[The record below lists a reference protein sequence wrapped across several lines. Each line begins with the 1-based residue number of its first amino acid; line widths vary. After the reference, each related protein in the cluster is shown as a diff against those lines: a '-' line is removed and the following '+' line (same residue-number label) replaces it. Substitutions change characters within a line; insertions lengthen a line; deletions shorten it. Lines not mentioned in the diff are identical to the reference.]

1 MAQSRPAEK
10 LKFSANWMV
19 NRVLPARR
27 FRAMI
32 RLCGRSEWRMRWI
45 LAAIAVLLLA
55 APADADI
62 RVLISKSS
70 QQMAVSVDGAQPMY
84 WTISSGRD
92 GYTTPSGSFRA
103 IRLEEVYYSK
113 KYDDAPMPNAV
124 FFYGGYAIHGT
135 FEERNLGRPVSH
147 GCVRLSRAHAAT
159 LFALVRSHGMS
170 NTRIVITD
178 EPLRNVGPVAR
189 YDGRG
194 GYVYDR
200 GPAVYDRG
208 YQGGRVV
215 MTAPPNYRGFDE
227 FGEPGVRVERQRR
240 VYWDE
245 APPRR
250 VPREPVPGRVY
261 SDAEMRRVFRD
272 NGWRE

>member
-1 MAQSRPAEK
+1 
-10 LKFSANWMV
+10 
-19 NRVLPARR
+19 
-27 FRAMI
+27 
-32 RLCGRSEWRMRWI
+32 MRWVGA
-45 LAAIAVLLLA
+45 AAIAVLMLS
-55 APADADI
+55 APAQADI

-70 QQMAVSVDGAQPMY
+70 QQMAVSVDGASPMY
-84 WTISSGRD
+84 WTVSTGRD

-135 FEERNLGRPVSH
+135 FEERHLGRPVSH

-170 NTRIVITD
+170 NTRVVITD
-178 EPLRNVGPVAR
+178 EPIRGVGPVAR

-194 GYVYDR
+194 GYVYDSGPGVYQR
-200 GPAVYDRG
+200 GA
-208 YQGGRVV
+208 V

-227 FGEPGVRVERQRR
+227 FGEPSARAERQRR

-245 APPRR
+245 PPARR
-250 VPREPVPGRVY
+250 VPRELVPGRVY
-261 SDAEMRRVFRD
+261 SDAELRRIFRD
-272 NGWRE
+272 NGWREY

>member
-1 MAQSRPAEK
+1 M
-10 LKFSANWMV
+10 
-19 NRVLPARR
+19 R
-27 FRAMI
+27 FV
-32 RLCGRSEWRMRWI
+32 G
-45 LAAIAVLLLA
+45 AAIALLMLS
-55 APADADI
+55 APAHADI

-70 QQMAVSVDGAQPMY
+70 QQMAVSVDGAPPMY
-84 WTISSGRD
+84 WTISTGRD

-159 LFALVRSHGMS
+159 LFQLVRAHGMS

-178 EPLRNVGPVAR
+178 EPLRGIGPVAR

-194 GYVYDR
+194 GYTYDP
-200 GPAVYDRG
+200 GPVRYERG
-208 YQGGRVV
+208 YPPG
-215 MTAPPNYRGFDE
+215 TAMMGPPNYRGFDQ
-227 FGEPGVRVERQRR
+227 FGDPGTRVERQRR

-250 VPREPVPGRVY
+250 VPRELVPGRVY
-261 SDAEMRRVFRD
+261 TDAEMRRAFRD
-272 NGWRE
+272 NNWREY

>member
-1 MAQSRPAEK
+1 M
-10 LKFSANWMV
+10 
-19 NRVLPARR
+19 R
-27 FRAMI
+27 FV
-32 RLCGRSEWRMRWI
+32 G
-45 LAAIAVLLLA
+45 AAIALLMLLA
-55 APADADI
+55 PAHADI

-70 QQMAVSVDGAQPMY
+70 QQMAVSVDGAPPMY
-84 WTISSGRD
+84 WTISTGRD

-159 LFALVRSHGMS
+159 LFGLVRSHGMS

-178 EPLRNVGPVAR
+178 EPLRGTGPVAR

-194 GYVYDR
+194 GYVYDQ
-200 GPAVYDRG
+200 GPVVYDRG
-208 YQGGRVV
+208 YQTGTV
-215 MTAPPNYRGFDE
+215 MIGPPGYRGFDE
-227 FGEPGVRVERQRR
+227 FGEPAVRTDRQRR
-240 VYWDE
+240 VYWE
-245 APPRR
+245 EQPRRPPR
-250 VPREPVPGRVY
+250 ELAPGRVY
-261 SDAEMRRVFRD
+261 TDGEMRRVFRD
-272 NGWRE
+272 NRWREY